1 MVRDIEWQKRKE
13 GKWRRKSRKID
24 KDANK
29 DKQDEGMPG
38 KKQPEYYFLIN
49 LSIRIRKLNMALEM
63 CFILS
68 ADIIGIGEVGS
79 LYFSCAN
86 F

>member
-1 MVRDIEWQKRKE
+1 MVGDIEWQKRKE

-38 KKQPEYYFLIN
+38 KK
-49 LSIRIRKLNMALEM
+49 
-63 CFILS
+63 
-68 ADIIGIGEVGS
+68 
-79 LYFSCAN
+79 
-86 F
+86 